1 MLGRGK
7 ISHKPNQINQKKRR
21 KKVKFT
27 LHLLCYLVGINQ
39 ILVISDYKNFLI
51 KFVITLIKFYNK
63 KLQINMIINIISIIS
78 TK

>member
-7 ISHKPNQINQKKRR
+7 INHKPNQINQKK
-21 KKVKFT
+21 KKEKSNFT
-27 LHLLCYLVGINQ
+27 LHLLCYLIGINQ
-39 ILVISDYKNFLI
+39 ILVISDYKNFII

>member
-1 MLGRGK
+1 M
-7 ISHKPNQINQKKRR
+7 
-21 KKVKFT
+21 
-27 LHLLCYLVGINQ
+27 LHLLCYLIGINQ
-39 ILVISDYKNFLI
+39 ILVISGYKNFLI